1 MGRKAL
7 LSTHDIRGTLP
18 VPFCQLP
25 LPCTSSLGLCLH
37 TTRIWRCRPSS
48 TEWRWDRASGLR
60 HTRMEAGSLVGDC
73 SGWEV
78 LQHRQDRPSGLAAQ
92 GWRKAVS
99 PGRRDQLRTGTDLG
113 QREFPLKPTPQCNSS
128 DLGPF
133 NEQFQSVAL
142 SKKKKKK
149 KK

>member
-1 MGRKAL
+1 ML
-7 LSTHDIRGTLP
+7 H
-18 VPFCQLP
+18 QL
-25 LPCTSSLGLCLH
+25 
-37 TTRIWRCRPSS
+37 
-48 TEWRWDRASGLR
+48 
-60 HTRMEAGSLVGDC
+60 
-73 SGWEV
+73 
-78 LQHRQDRPSGLAAQ
+78 QDRPSGLAAQ

-149 KK
+149 KKVILLVASEVEIKGQVAVYSKLYLCPQ